1 MSRVSIITLRKLN
14 LMTGQKILIVD
25 DEKDIVDLLAYNFKK
40 QDMVVYT
47 ASNGQ
52 DAISVAKEQV
62 PDVILLDVMLPDI
75 DGMEVCEEIRKHK
88 SLQNSLIIF
97 LSARGEDYS
106 QIAGYKVGGDDYIVK
121 PVKLKIL
128 TEKIKTLLNRRN
140 DHPAGSLSS
149 AHILIN
155 PNKYTVSKDGKES
168 IIPKKEFEL
177 LSLLMTNPEKVYR
190 REEILEQV
198 WGLKTFVGDRTIDVH
213 IRKLREKFGQNIIKT
228 VKGIGYK
235 FEDN

>member
-1 MSRVSIITLRKLN
+1 M
-14 LMTGQKILIVD
+14 LIVD
-25 DEKDIVDLLAYNFKK
+25 DEEDIVDLLTYNFKK
-40 QDMVVYT
+40 QDMIVYS
-47 ASNGQ
+47 ANSGHA
-52 DAISVAKEQV
+52 AIQLALKYT

-88 SLQNSLIIF
+88 SLQNSLVLF

-106 QIAGYKVGGDDYIVK
+106 QIAGYKVGADDYIVK

-128 TEKIKTLLNRRN
+128 TEKIRALLNRR
-140 DHPAGSLSS
+140 DEGPAGNLQSTHL
-149 AHILIN
+149 HVD
-155 PNKYTVSKDGKES
+155 PNKFTVTKDNEEF

-177 LSLLMTNPEKVYR
+177 LTLLMSNPDKVYR
-190 REEILEQV
+190 REEILEQI

-213 IRKLREKFGQNIIKT
+213 IRKLREKFGQDIIKT
-228 VKGIGYK
+228 IKGIGYK

>member
-1 MSRVSIITLRKLN
+1 MN
-14 LMTGQKILIVD
+14 GQKILIVD
-25 DEKDIVDLLAYNFKK
+25 DEQDIVELLAYNFKK
-40 QDMVVYT
+40 HDMVVYS
-47 ASNGQ
+47 ANSGKEAL
-52 DAISVAKEQV
+52 AIATKQV

-88 SLQNSLIIF
+88 QLQNSLILF

-106 QIAGYKVGGDDYIVK
+106 QIAGYKVGADDYIVK

-128 TEKIKTLLNRRN
+128 TEKIRTLLNRRN
-140 DHPAGSLSS
+140 EGPVGSLSS
-149 AHILIN
+149 SSLRVD
-155 PNKYTVSKDGKES
+155 PNRYTVTKDGEEN

-177 LSLLMTNPEKVYR
+177 LTLLMSKPEKVFR
-190 REEILEQV
+190 REEILEQI

-213 IRKLREKFGQNIIKT
+213 IRKLREKFGQEIIKT
-228 VKGIGYK
+228 IKGIGYK

>member
-1 MSRVSIITLRKLN
+1 
-14 LMTGQKILIVD
+14 MTGQKILIVD
-25 DEKDIVDLLAYNFKK
+25 DEKDIVDLLAYNFEK
-40 QDMVVYT
+40 QDMVVFK
-47 ASNGQ
+47 ANSGSEAI
-52 DAISVAKEQV
+52 DAAKKNT

-88 SLQNSLIIF
+88 SLENSLIIF

-106 QIAGYKVGGDDYIVK
+106 QIAGYKVGADDYIVK

-140 DHPAGSLSS
+140 NNPAGSLSS
-149 AHILIN
+149 THILIN
-155 PNKYTVSKDGKES
+155 PNKYTVSKDGEEN

-177 LSLLMTNPEKVYR
+177 LSLLMSNPDKVYR
-190 REEILEQV
+190 REEILEKV

-213 IRKLREKFGQNIIKT
+213 IRKLREKFGQDIIKT
-228 VKGIGYK
+228 IKGIGYK

>member
-1 MSRVSIITLRKLN
+1 MNGK
-14 LMTGQKILIVD
+14 KILIVD
-25 DEKDIVDLLAYNFKK
+25 DEQDIIDLLAYNFKK
-40 QDMVVYT
+40 QDMIVYT

-52 DAISVAKEQV
+52 TAINLAEKNV

-75 DGMEVCEEIRKHK
+75 DGIEVCEEIRKHPALK
-88 SLQNSLIIF
+88 NCLILF

-106 QIAGYKVGGDDYIVK
+106 QIAGYKVGADDYIVK

-128 TEKIKTLLNRRN
+128 TEKIRTLLQRMN
-140 DHPAGSLSS
+140 DSPTGNISS
-149 AHILIN
+149 SNMTIN
-155 PNKYTVSKDGKES
+155 PNKYTVTKDGVEN

-177 LSLLMTNPEKVYR
+177 LTLLMTNPDKVYR
-190 REEILEQV
+190 RDEILEQI
-198 WGLKTFVGDRTIDVH
+198 WGIQTFVGDRTIDVH
-213 IRKLREKFGQNIIKT
+213 IRKLREKFGQKIIKT